1 MSHFIHSQATRL
13 AMRDVSAYQTNTLA
27 APTMRAV
34 GSRGRLRATYTAS
47 GTVVPIAA
55 QRPMRAA
62 RRRMRC
68 VHAAHSP
75 PMAIP
80 GVSSPQLLHGW
91 LGPTGHGAPKLDG
104 RSIAAQVPGADL
116 VRDDGRLDRAPQPL
130 GD

>member
-1 MSHFIHSQATRL
+1 MSRCGAVHENATRL
-13 AMRDVSAYQTNTLA
+13 AMRDVSTYQTNTLA

-34 GSRGRLRATYTAS
+34 GSRGTLRATYTAS
-47 GTVVPIAA
+47 GTVVPIAT

-91 LGPTGHGAPKLDG
+91 LGPTGHGARKLG
-104 RSIAAQVPGADL
+104 G
-116 VRDDGRLDRAPQPL
+116 
-130 GD
+130 

>member
-1 MSHFIHSQATRL
+1 MNAERGMRNAEQRRL
-13 AMRDVSAYQTNTLA
+13 ASCLVAVFAIGLA
-27 APTMRAV
+27 LPL
-34 GSRGRLRATYTAS
+34 GL
-47 GTVVPIAA
+47 AA

-91 LGPTGHGAPKLDG
+91 LGPTGHGARKLG
-104 RSIAAQVPGADL
+104 G
-116 VRDDGRLDRAPQPL
+116 
-130 GD
+130 